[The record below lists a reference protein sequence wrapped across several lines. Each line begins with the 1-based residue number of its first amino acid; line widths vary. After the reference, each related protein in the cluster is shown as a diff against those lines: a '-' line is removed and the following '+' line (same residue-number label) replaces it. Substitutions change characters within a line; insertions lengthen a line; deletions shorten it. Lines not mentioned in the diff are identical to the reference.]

1 MKYVVPS
8 ELLPSIHDECQSVT
22 FYPAGQLWL
31 LSVLCSIFLWHL
43 QIREGDKSIFQVLD
57 WYNDIN
63 NFFIDYISQS
73 IHDSENSEV
82 YRFII
87 GFKNLLRY
95 RHFAEIEEIG
105 KGVPS

>member
-1 MKYVVPS
+1 MMMNDDP
-8 ELLPSIHDECQSVT
+8 H
-22 FYPAGQLWL
+22 
-31 LSVLCSIFLWHL
+31 

-95 RHFAEIEEIG
+95 IVAET
-105 KGVPS
+105 VLSQS

>member
-1 MKYVVPS
+1 MIP
-8 ELLPSIHDECQSVT
+8 C
-22 FYPAGQLWL
+22 
-31 LSVLCSIFLWHL
+31 

-95 RHFAEIEEIG
+95 CTYYIVH
-105 KGVPS
+105 

>member
-1 MKYVVPS
+1 MS
-8 ELLPSIHDECQSVT
+8 HIHST
-22 FYPAGQLWL
+22 INTYA
-31 LSVLCSIFLWHL
+31 

-95 RHFAEIEEIG
+95 CIG
-105 KGVPS
+105 PFCKDYNHVYT